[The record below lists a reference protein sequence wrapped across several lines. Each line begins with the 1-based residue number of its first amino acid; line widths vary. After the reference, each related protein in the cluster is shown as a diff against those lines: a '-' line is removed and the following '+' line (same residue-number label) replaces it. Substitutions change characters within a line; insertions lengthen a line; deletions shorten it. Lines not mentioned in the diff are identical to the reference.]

1 MARRYEI
8 DELIWLRGS
17 PLVAK
22 PPGLPPIEEWMP
34 QPDPTTT
41 QRKPHGTRD
50 ANNPAET
57 GTNRRPS
64 FFEAKH
70 ISRGSNSEDIV
81 LGPPKTAFAS
91 SRIGGKGS
99 FDQTDRP
106 AVRPNDSDETKND
119 RFNFRDKF
127 FKDRDAPDKELDR
140 REAKPG
146 PLTARRGEREDWN
159 AGRPRRTFGPDEQ
172 ERKPRRNGEFDRWEN
187 KEGPRDPNAE
197 RVPRDK
203 DGRFPTRKEG
213 QAPRSKYEGSWFRE
227 EQAQEGADADDDKA
241 PLRNREWRQN
251 QTRHG
256 TEREWNRG
264 AKFEQEPEWLDAND
278 RDEPRR
284 AHTQEDFERWKE
296 RMKAGSGSSAQPP
309 AHVEEKREAHVEEQK
324 PETRR
329 TDGEIF
335 SNSGAQFMSD
345 ESMERFFG
353 LLGDSKAQPQT
364 PEVSTPIAADPVAKK
379 EPSPFPGKPGK
390 SSRFAGLFSPMP
402 ESPAR
407 EPEPMPYFSAPP
419 QPQPQHYQQPP
430 QPAPESMPFPSHSAD
445 QEGFQRILQMLGG
458 QRSENSTPHEMGLP
472 QQQRNI
478 SMMHA
483 EQQHAALSLSSPSRE
498 HPHRSDYMSA
508 GPENPMAQVGPK
520 DPQAL
525 ERAHL
530 LRLMQQVRVG
540 PPSAGHLPQQS
551 PNPGIAPP
559 PGLMPEGM
567 PRPPPGLSAQKTP
580 TFLDDP
586 AIANMQRPDSE
597 HLRRRPANA
606 PPMGFFDDMP
616 FPQGNQ
622 GPMTPGGPITPGG
635 SRPPQGPNQP
645 PMPLQRPPGLDHLPP
660 PGWTGQPVPQ
670 QGNVPSPMGPPPGI
684 SNPGRGMNPN
694 FPPGMLPMPGNA
706 PPMNE
711 RQGFPRG
718 LPPGMMPPPGYMN
731 GPPPG
736 FPPMPPNPEAM
747 MGLGPGGQGP
757 FGPGNPG
764 PQGPPPSSRHLLEM
778 FGQSNGGDV
787 RGGMVGPGQFR

>member
-1 MARRYEI
+1 MTLRSSSV
-8 DELIWLRGS
+8 LIG
-17 PLVAK
+17 
-22 PPGLPPIEEWMP
+22 P
-34 QPDPTTT
+34 QRQLLIRNAFIP
-41 QRKPHGTRD
+41 
-50 ANNPAET
+50 
-57 GTNRRPS
+57 
-64 FFEAKH
+64 
-70 ISRGSNSEDIV
+70 EDIV

-99 FDQTDRP
+99 FDSTDRS
-106 AVRPNDSDETKND
+106 ARPNDLDDTKND
-119 RFNFRDKF
+119 RFNFRDKL
-127 FKDRDAPDKELDR
+127 FKERETPDKESDR
-140 REAKPG
+140 RDSKSG
-146 PLTARRGEREDWN
+146 PLNGRRGEREDWN

-187 KEGPRDPNAE
+187 KEGPRDPIAE
-197 RVPRDK
+197 RGVRDK

-213 QAPRSKYEGSWFRE
+213 QPPRSKYEGSWFRDE
-227 EQAQEGADADDDKA
+227 HTQEGVEIDDDKP

-296 RMKAGSGSSAQPP
+296 RMKAGSSAQAPTH
-309 AHVEEKREAHVEEQK
+309 AEQKRDEHAEAQK

-345 ESMERFFG
+345 NSMERFFG
-353 LLGDSKAQPQT
+353 LLGDSKPQPQT
-364 PEVSTPIAADPVAKK
+364 PEVSTPLAVDPAAKK
-379 EPSPFPGKPGK
+379 DPFPLPGKPAK

-407 EPEPMPYFSAPP
+407 EPEPLPYPSAPP
-419 QPQPQHYQQPP
+419 QHQQT
-430 QPAPESMPFPSHSAD
+430 QSVSGGMPFPTNNAD
-445 QEGFQRILQMLGG
+445 QAGFQRILEMLGG
-458 QRSENSTPHEMGLP
+458 QRSQNATPHETGLP
-472 QQQRNI
+472 QQQGNAP
-478 SMMHA
+478 MMHP
-483 EQQHAALSLSSPSRE
+483 EQQRVASPPR
-498 HPHRSDYMSA
+498 RTDYMGP
-508 GPENPMAQVGPK
+508 GPENPMGQVGVK

-530 LRLMQQVRVG
+530 LRLMQQVRIG
-540 PPSAGHLPQQS
+540 PPSVGSPSQQS
-551 PNPGIAPP
+551 SNPGIAPP
-559 PGLMPEGM
+559 PGLMQEGM

-580 TFLDDP
+580 AFLDDP
-586 AIANMQRPDSE
+586 AIANMQRPDGE
-597 HLRRRPANA
+597 QLRRRPANG
-606 PPMGFFDDMP
+606 PPMGYFDDMP

-635 SRPPQGPNQP
+635 SRPQGPNQP
-645 PMPLQRPPGLDHLPP
+645 PMPLQRPPGLEHLPP

-684 SNPGRGMNPN
+684 PGPGRGINPN

-706 PPMNE
+706 PPIND
-711 RQGFPRG
+711 RQAFPRG
-718 LPPGMMPPPGYMN
+718 PPPGMMPPPGYMN

-736 FPPMPPNPEAM
+736 FPPMQPNPEAM
-747 MGLGPGGQGP
+747 MGLGPGAQGP

-764 PQGPPPSSRHLLEM
+764 PQGPPPSSRNLLEM
-778 FGQSNGGDV
+778 FGQPNGGDI

>member
-1 MARRYEI
+1 
-8 DELIWLRGS
+8 
-17 PLVAK
+17 
-22 PPGLPPIEEWMP
+22 
-34 QPDPTTT
+34 
-41 QRKPHGTRD
+41 
-50 ANNPAET
+50 
-57 GTNRRPS
+57 
-64 FFEAKH
+64 
-70 ISRGSNSEDIV
+70 V

-99 FDQTDRP
+99 FDLTDRP
-106 AVRPNDSDETKND
+106 ARPNESDETKND

-127 FKDRDAPDKELDR
+127 FKDRDAQDNESER
-140 REAKPG
+140 RDTKPG
-146 PLTARRGEREDWN
+146 PLAGRRGEREDWN
-159 AGRPRRTFGPDEQ
+159 AGRPRRTFGPEEQ

-197 RVPRDK
+197 RAIRDK
-203 DGRFPTRKEG
+203 DGRFPIRKEG
-213 QAPRSKYEGSWFRE
+213 QPPRSKYEGSWFRDE
-227 EQAQEGADADDDKA
+227 HAAREGGDADEDKP

-251 QTRHG
+251 QTRLG

-264 AKFEQEPEWLDAND
+264 AKFEQEPEWLDANE

-296 RMKAGSGSSAQPP
+296 RMKAGSGSSTQGP
-309 AHVEEKREAHVEEQK
+309 AHAEEKKEAPAEAQK
-324 PETRR
+324 PEVRR

-335 SNSGAQFMSD
+335 SNSGAQFISD
-345 ESMERFFG
+345 NSMERFFG
-353 LLGDSKAQPQT
+353 LLGDPKAQPQS
-364 PEVSTPIAADPVAKK
+364 PEVSTPVAADPTPKK
-379 EPSPFPGKPGK
+379 DPFPFPGKPGK

-407 EPEPMPYFSAPP
+407 EPEPMPFFNAMFQ
-419 QPQPQHYQQPP
+419 QPQPQQQQPQQQQP
-430 QPAPESMPFPSHSAD
+430 QPAVPESMPFLSHNAD
-445 QEGFQRILQMLGG
+445 QAGFQRIMEMLGG
-458 QRSENSTPHEMGLP
+458 QRSQNSTPHEAGLP
-472 QQQRNI
+472 QQQRSSSI
-478 SMMHA
+478 LHA
-483 EQQHAALSLSSPSRE
+483 EQQHAARSLSSPSRE
-498 HPHRSDYMSA
+498 LPGRADYMGP
-508 GPENPMAQVGPK
+508 GPESPMVQGGGK

-540 PPSAGHLPQQS
+540 PPSVGNPPQHS
-551 PNPGIAPP
+551 SGIAPP

-567 PRPPPGLSAQKTP
+567 PRPPPGLSGQKTP
-580 TFLDDP
+580 AFLDDP
-586 AIANMQRPDSE
+586 AIANMQRPNSE
-597 HLRRRPANA
+597 QLRRRPANG
-606 PPMGFFDDMP
+606 PPMGYFDDMP

-635 SRPPQGPNQP
+635 SRAQGPSLP
-645 PMPLQRPPGLDHLPP
+645 PMPLQRPPGLEHLPP

-684 SNPGRGMNPN
+684 PAPGRGMNPN

-711 RQGFPRG
+711 RQAFPRG
-718 LPPGMMPPPGYMN
+718 LPPGMMPPGYMN

-736 FPPMPPNPEAM
+736 FPPMQPNPEAM
-747 MGLGPGGQGP
+747 LRLGPGAQGP

-764 PQGPPPSSRHLLEM
+764 PQGPPPSSHHLLEM
-778 FGQSNGGDV
+778 FGQPGGVDP

>member
-22 PPGLPPIEEWMP
+22 PSGLPPIEEWMP
-34 QPDPTTT
+34 QPDSTTT
-41 QRKPHGTRD
+41 QRKTHGTRD
-50 ANNPAET
+50 ANNPAEPT
-57 GTNRRPS
+57 ATNRRPS
-64 FFEAKH
+64 FFEPKH

-99 FDQTDRP
+99 FDPTDRP
-106 AVRPNDSDETKND
+106 AARPNDLDETKNE
-119 RFNFRDKF
+119 RLNFRDKF
-127 FKDRDAPDKELDR
+127 FKDRDAPEKELDR

-146 PLTARRGEREDWN
+146 PLAARRGEREDWN
-159 AGRPRRTFGPDEQ
+159 SGRPRRTFGPDEQ

-187 KEGPRDPNAE
+187 KEGARDPIAE
-197 RVPRDK
+197 RAPREK
-203 DGRFPTRKEG
+203 DGRFTNRKEG
-213 QAPRSKYEGSWFRE
+213 QPPRSKYEGSWFRE
-227 EQAQEGADADDDKA
+227 EHSQEAADADEDKT

-251 QTRHG
+251 LTRNG
-256 TEREWNRG
+256 NEREWNRG

-296 RMKAGSGSSAQPP
+296 RMKAGSGSSTQPE
-309 AHVEEKREAHVEEQK
+309 AHVEEKKEAHIEEQK

-379 EPSPFPGKPGK
+379 EPSPFPGKSGK

-419 QPQPQHYQQPP
+419 QHQPYQQA
-430 QPAPESMPFPSHSAD
+430 QPAPESMPFPSHNAD

-458 QRSENSTPHEMGLP
+458 QRSENSTPHEVGLP

-478 SMMHA
+478 PMMHS
-483 EQQHAALSLSSPSRE
+483 EQQHTALSLSSPSRE
-498 HPHRSDYMSA
+498 HPHRSDYRGA

-520 DPQAL
+520 DSQAL

-540 PPSAGHLPQQS
+540 PPPAGHLPQQS

-567 PRPPPGLSAQKTP
+567 PRPPPGLSTQKAP
-580 TFLDDP
+580 PFLDDP

-597 HLRRRPANA
+597 HLRRRPANG

-622 GPMTPGGPITPGG
+622 GPMTPGGHITPGG
-635 SRPPQGPNQP
+635 SRPQGANQP
-645 PMPLQRPPGLDHLPP
+645 PMLLQRPPGLEHLPP

-670 QGNVPSPMGPPPGI
+670 QGNVPSPMGPPGI
-684 SNPGRGMNPN
+684 STPGRSVNPN
-694 FPPGMLPMPGNA
+694 FPPGMLPMPGN
-706 PPMNE
+706 PLPMNE

-736 FPPMPPNPEAM
+736 FPPMPPNPEAL
-747 MGLGPGGQGP
+747 MGLGPGAQVP
-757 FGPGNPG
+757 FGPGNHG

-778 FGQSNGGDV
+778 FGQVNGGDI

>member
-41 QRKPHGTRD
+41 QRKTHGTRD

-57 GTNRRPS
+57 TGTNRRPS
-64 FFEAKH
+64 FFEPKH

-99 FDQTDRP
+99 FDLTDRP
-106 AVRPNDSDETKND
+106 AARPNDSDETKND

-127 FKDRDAPDKELDR
+127 FKDRDAPEKELDR

-172 ERKPRRNGEFDRWEN
+172 ERKPRRNGEFDRWES

-203 DGRFPTRKEG
+203 DGRFPIRKEG
-213 QAPRSKYEGSWFRE
+213 QPPRSKYEGSWFRE
-227 EQAQEGADADDDKA
+227 EQAQEAADADDDKP

-264 AKFEQEPEWLDAND
+264 AKFEQEPEWLDANE

-296 RMKAGSGSSAQPP
+296 Q
-309 AHVEEKREAHVEEQK
+309 QK
-324 PETRR
+324 PESRR

-364 PEVSTPIAADPVAKK
+364 PEVSTPIAADPVVKK

-419 QPQPQHYQQPP
+419 QPQHYQQP

-472 QQQRNI
+472 PQQRNI

-483 EQQHAALSLSSPSRE
+483 EQQHAALSMSSPSRE
-498 HPHRSDYMSA
+498 HPHRSDYMGA
-508 GPENPMAQVGPK
+508 GPENPMAQAGPK

-540 PPSAGHLPQQS
+540 PPPAGHLPQQS

-559 PGLMPEGM
+559 PGLMPEGMPQGM

-597 HLRRRPANA
+597 HLRRRPANG

-635 SRPPQGPNQP
+635 SRPPQGANQP
-645 PMPLQRPPGLDHLPP
+645 PMPLQRPPGKEMYQTL
-660 PGWTGQPVPQ
+660 WA
-670 QGNVPSPMGPPPGI
+670 PPPGI
-684 SNPGRGMNPN
+684 STPGRGMNPN

-731 GPPPG
+731 GPPPRLPSHAAKPRG
-736 FPPMPPNPEAM
+736 YDGTWSWCPGSLWTWQPWPT
-747 MGLGPGGQGP
+747 GPS
-757 FGPGNPG
+757 
-764 PQGPPPSSRHLLEM
+764 PSSRHLLEM
-778 FGQSNGGDV
+778 FGQSNGGDI

>member
-34 QPDPTTT
+34 QPDPTTA
-41 QRKPHGTRD
+41 QRKTHGTRD
-50 ANNPAET
+50 TNNPTET
-57 GTNRRPS
+57 
-64 FFEAKH
+64 
-70 ISRGSNSEDIV
+70 EDIV

-99 FDQTDRP
+99 FDLTDRP
-106 AVRPNDSDETKND
+106 AAQPNNSDETKND
-119 RFNFRDKF
+119 RFNFRDRF
-127 FKDRDAPDKELDR
+127 LKDRDVPDKELDR
-140 REAKPG
+140 REAKPA
-146 PLTARRGEREDWN
+146 PLSARRGEREDWN

-187 KEGPRDPNAE
+187 KEAPRDPNAE

-213 QAPRSKYEGSWFRE
+213 QPPRSKYEGSWFRD
-227 EQAQEGADADDDKA
+227 EQGQEGASPAVDVDDDKP

-296 RMKAGSGSSAQPP
+296 RMKAGSGPSAQTP
-309 AHVEEKREAHVEEQK
+309 AHAEEKREAHVEEQK
-324 PETRR
+324 PEARR

-345 ESMERFFG
+345 DSMERFFG

-364 PEVSTPIAADPVAKK
+364 PEVSTPVAADPIVKK

-402 ESPAR
+402 ESPVR
-407 EPEPMPYFSAPP
+407 EPEPTPYFNAPP
-419 QPQPQHYQQPP
+419 QHQPQHYQQP
-430 QPAPESMPFPSHSAD
+430 QPAPESMSFPSYSAD

-458 QRSENSTPHEMGLP
+458 QRSENATPHEMGMP
-472 QQQRNI
+472 QQQRTM

-498 HPHRSDYMSA
+498 HPHRSDYMGP
-508 GPENPMAQVGPK
+508 GPENPMAQGGPK

-540 PPSAGHLPQQS
+540 PPPAGHLSQQS
-551 PNPGIAPP
+551 PNQGIAPP

-597 HLRRRPANA
+597 HLRRRPANG

-622 GPMTPGGPITPGG
+622 GPMTPATPGSRTSATPWMDWPACPPAG
-635 SRPPQGPNQP
+635 KCTKPHGPSWNIHSRPRHEPQ
-645 PMPLQRPPGLDHLPP
+645 L
-660 PGWTGQPVPQ
+660 
-670 QGNVPSPMGPPPGI
+670 
-684 SNPGRGMNPN
+684 
-694 FPPGMLPMPGNA
+694 PPGMLPMPGNA

-718 LPPGMMPPPGYMN
+718 LPPGMMPPPGYLN

-747 MGLGPGGQGP
+747 MGLGPGSQGP